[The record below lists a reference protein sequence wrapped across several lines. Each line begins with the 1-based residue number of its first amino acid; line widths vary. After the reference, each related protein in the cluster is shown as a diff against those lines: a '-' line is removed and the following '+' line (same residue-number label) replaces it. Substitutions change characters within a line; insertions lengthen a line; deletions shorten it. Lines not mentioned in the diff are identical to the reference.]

1 MCCGGVF
8 FLSPPA
14 SPPAVSHV
22 PTQVSHWVFRW
33 CFSTASVRQRQIRM
47 HELYDSFLGFQQ
59 VVCDLAFAWR
69 GGGGVSFLPAS
80 VCLSKD

>member
-8 FLSPPA
+8 FFPPA

-59 VVCDLAFAWR
+59 VVCDLAFV
-69 GGGGVSFLPAS
+69 GGGVSFLPAS